1 MQQSDIP
8 AGGGASADRP
18 DVFTVHYVL
27 KNRAGE
33 LVDTSEGG
41 EPLHFVY
48 GSPHIIEGIQKAVR
62 DRKVGDC
69 LEVTVP
75 PEMAYGE
82 YRDDLVRK
90 VPRTLFEGVESLK
103 VGMTFQT
110 NTGEEAQ
117 VVKVIGIDGNLVRV
131 DANHPLAGFTLY
143 FDLEIVGRREATD
156 DEIAQGQP
164 LF

>member
-1 MQQSDIP
+1 MQE
-8 AGGGASADRP
+8 ADTKP

-27 KNRAGE
+27 KNKLGE

-48 GSPHIIEGIQKAVR
+48 GCPQIIKGIQEAVK
-62 DRKVGDC
+62 DRSVGDC

-75 PEMAYGE
+75 PSMAYGE
-82 YRDDLVRK
+82 HRDDLVRK
-90 VPRTLFEGVESLK
+90 VPRSLFEGVDDLQ
-103 VGMTFQT
+103 VGMKFQT
-110 NTGEEAQ
+110 NTGDQAQ
-117 VVKVIGIDGNLVRV
+117 IVKVIGIDGNLVTV

-143 FDLEIVGRREATD
+143 FDLEIVGRRSATA
-156 DEIAQGQP
+156 DEIAQGRP